1 LFLFSFVLLEF
12 RLLDDFACHF
22 NKALFTASAANPLV
36 DAALAAMN
44 PTFATQAG
52 HMNPPVLSSS
62 RNAVCFA

>member
-1 LFLFSFVLLEF
+1 
-12 RLLDDFACHF
+12 LLDDFACHF

-36 DAALAAMN
+36 DATLAAMN

>member
-1 LFLFSFVLLEF
+1 LFQFSFVLFES
-12 RLLDDFACHF
+12 RLVDDFTSHF
-22 NKALFTASAANPLV
+22 NNALLKASAAIPLV